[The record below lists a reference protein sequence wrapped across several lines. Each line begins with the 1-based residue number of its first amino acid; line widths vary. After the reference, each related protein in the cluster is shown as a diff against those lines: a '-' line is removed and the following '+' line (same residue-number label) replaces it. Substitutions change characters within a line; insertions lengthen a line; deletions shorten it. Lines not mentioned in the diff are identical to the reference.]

1 VACQPTAPDGYFNL
15 AVPDGTYDVTGVAA
29 RYLDTEKLAVPVTT
43 GSTTTLSTVML
54 LGGDTQDDCNVNI
67 LDLSFMGARYLCS
80 FGDACYDA
88 KGDINDDLTINI
100 QDLAIAG
107 GNYLQS
113 CPVLWP

>member
-1 VACQPTAPDGYFNL
+1 
-15 AVPDGTYDVTGVAA
+15 
-29 RYLDTEKLAVPVTT
+29 
-43 GSTTTLSTVML
+43 
-54 LGGDTQDDCNVNI
+54 
-67 LDLSFMGARYLCS
+67 MGARYLCS